1 VGEVV
6 RGFLIFLGLLVM
18 LGGGA
23 VAGAQ
28 YAPPDALAMLDSQP
42 QVKDFLATPMA
53 LYAGAGAAGF
63 GFLMILLAAFVGRK
77 PKDKPAPKVKAEKA
91 KPEPKAKA
99 EPKKAAAEPVREAPK
114 PSAQPAPAPQPVRT
128 PEPVAAAPAPRPAP
142 VAAAPAA
149 AAPRPAAPQPAA
161 APAAPPKPKPQ
172 ASANP
177 PGAPDIAEQMR
188 NDPRLHNR
196 KRVGDLVTLN
206 DALKSYH
213 KKRGSYPV
221 AAGLGGLPDRGAA
234 WIPGLA
240 PDFVPELPRDPALSM
255 DKDGPQYVYVS
266 NGTDYK
272 LLARNV
278 SLVGGTN
285 VEELGVKIDPT
296 HSKTAESA
304 SFGFWTPGFA
314 SA

>member
-42 QVKDFLATPMA
+42 QVKEFLATPMA

-63 GFLMILLAAFVGRK
+63 GFLVILLAAFVGRK
-77 PKDKPAPKVKAEKA
+77 PKDKPAP
-91 KPEPKAKA
+91 
-99 EPKKAAAEPVREAPK
+99 
-114 PSAQPAPAPQPVRT
+114 QPAPAPQPVRQ

-142 VAAAPAA
+142 APS
-149 AAPRPAAPQPAA
+149 AAPQAAA

-177 PGAPDIAEQMR
+177 PAAPDFAEQMR

-213 KKRGSYPV
+213 KKRGAYPV

-285 VEELGVKIDPT
+285 VEVLGVKIDPT
-296 HSKTAESA
+296 HSKTAENA

>member
-1 VGEVV
+1 M
-6 RGFLIFLGLLVM
+6 RGFLIFLGLLVT

-42 QVKDFLATPMA
+42 QVKEFLATPMA

-63 GFLMILLAAFVGRK
+63 GFLVILLAAFVGRK
-77 PKDKPAPKVKAEKA
+77 PKDKPAPKVKAAPKKTAVKPA
-91 KPEPKAKA
+91 KPEPAKP
-99 EPKKAAAEPVREAPK
+99 EPVRAEPVQEAPK
-114 PSAQPAPAPQPVRT
+114 PAPQPPVQPAPAPHPVRQ
-128 PEPVAAAPAPRPAP
+128 PEPVAAAAAAPRPAP
-142 VAAAPAA
+142 VAAPAP
-149 AAPRPAAPQPAA
+149 PPAAPQPVAE
-161 APAAPPKPKPQ
+161 PPKAKPQ
-172 ASANP
+172 ASAAP
-177 PGAPDIAEQMR
+177 PGGSSIVDQMK

-206 DALKSYH
+206 DALKAYH
-213 KKRGSYPV
+213 KKRGAYPV
-221 AAGLGGLPDRGAA
+221 AAGLVGLPDRGAA

-240 PDFVPELPRDPALSM
+240 PEFVAELPRDPALSM

-266 NGTDYK
+266 DGKDYK

-285 VEELGVKIDPT
+285 VEVLGVKIDPT
-296 HSKTAESA
+296 HSTTAESA

>member
-1 VGEVV
+1 MRV
-6 RGFLIFLGLLVM
+6 FLILLGLLVM

-28 YAPPDALAMLDSQP
+28 YAPSDVLAMLDSQP
-42 QVKDFLATPMA
+42 QVKEFLATPMA
-53 LYAGAGAAGF
+53 LYAGSGAAGF
-63 GFLMILLAAFVGRK
+63 GFLVIILAAFVGRK
-77 PKDKPAPKVKAEKA
+77 PKGKPAPKVKTEKA
-91 KPEPKAKA
+91 KPEPKARA
-99 EPKKAAAEPVREAPK
+99 EPKVAAAEPVKEAPK
-114 PSAQPAPAPQPVRT
+114 PAPKPVAQPAPASQPARQ
-128 PEPVAAAPAPRPAP
+128 PEPVAAAAPPRPAP
-142 VAAAPAA
+142 AAAPAA
-149 AAPRPAAPQPAA
+149 EPPPRPAAPQPAA
-161 APAAPPKPKPQ
+161 PAAEPPKAKPQ
-172 ASANP
+172 ASASP
-177 PGAPDIAEQMR
+177 PGGPGVVEQVK

-213 KKRGSYPV
+213 KKHGAYPV
-221 AAGLGGLPDRGAA
+221 AAGLAGLPDRGAT

-240 PDFVPELPRDPALSM
+240 PDFVAELPRDPALSM
-255 DKDGPQYVYVS
+255 DRDGPQYVYVS
-266 NGTDYK
+266 DGTDYK

-285 VEELGVKIDPT
+285 VEVLGVKIDPT

>member
-1 VGEVV
+1 M

-63 GFLMILLAAFVGRK
+63 GFLVILLAAFVGRK

-91 KPEPKAKA
+91 KPEAKAKA
-99 EPKKAAAEPVREAPK
+99 EPKKATAEPVREAPK
-114 PSAQPAPAPQPVRT
+114 PAAQPVPAPQPMRT

-142 VAAAPAA
+142 VAATPAA
-149 AAPRPAAPQPAA
+149 AAPRPAAPQPAAAA

-213 KKRGSYPV
+213 KKRGAYPV

-285 VEELGVKIDPT
+285 VEVLGVKIDPT

>member
-42 QVKDFLATPMA
+42 QVKEFLATPMA

-63 GFLMILLAAFVGRK
+63 GFLVILLAAFVGRR
-77 PKDKPAPKVKAEKA
+77 PKDKPAPKVKAA
-91 KPEPKAKA
+91 KTQPEPKAKA
-99 EPKKAAAEPVREAPK
+99 EPKKAVAEPVREVPK
-114 PSAQPAPAPQPVRT
+114 PAPQPAPAPQPVRQ

-142 VAAAPAA
+142 APSV
-149 AAPRPAAPQPAA
+149 APQPAA

-177 PGAPDIAEQMR
+177 PAAPDFAEQMR

-213 KKRGSYPV
+213 KKRGAYPV
-221 AAGLGGLPDRGAA
+221 ATGLGGLPDRGAA

-285 VEELGVKIDPT
+285 VEVLGVKIDPT
-296 HSKTAESA
+296 HSKTAENA

>member
-1 VGEVV
+1 M

-28 YAPPDALAMLDSQP
+28 YVPPDALAMLDSQP

-63 GFLMILLAAFVGRK
+63 GFLVILLAAFVGRK

-91 KPEPKAKA
+91 KPEAKAKA
-99 EPKKAAAEPVREAPK
+99 EPQKATAEPVREAPK
-114 PSAQPAPAPQPVRT
+114 PAAQPVPAPQPMRT

-142 VAAAPAA
+142 APAAPAA

-213 KKRGSYPV
+213 KKRGAYPV

-285 VEELGVKIDPT
+285 VEVLGVKIDPT
-296 HSKTAESA
+296 HSKTAENA